1 MSEGSSA
8 IQIKKAIGNV
18 YKPDYEFT
26 YFKNI
31 ISAFYLQGTDPDV
44 VEKILRELYNHL
56 PSHEKTL
63 DEIIKLFE
71 DIYLGEENPNSGIKG
86 IERFISDNYDK
97 KTSILVGRELNRA
110 IIPYDTNK
118 IYKLQ
123 TGSNKYIIGQSY
135 HMIPIRFTNSK
146 PAPTNISLWTTGTM
160 KSLHKLSNGKKEMK
174 WPIIQEYCFA
184 IH

>member
-118 IYKLQ
+118 
-123 TGSNKYIIGQSY
+123 
-135 HMIPIRFTNSK
+135 
-146 PAPTNISLWTTGTM
+146 PAPTNTLSWTTERM
-160 KSLHKLSNGKKEMK
+160 KSLHKQSNGKREMK
-174 WPIIQEYCFA
+174 WQIIPEYCFA